1 MKTTIIDEILAPLDD
16 FVATADL
23 GKYNKTKLI
32 LALNAVRADMDSF
45 FADAFDPDDDTYYD
59 ELSDAGFQAGKDAVY
74 DDTEF

>member
-23 GKYNKTKLI
+23 DKYNKTKLV
-32 LALNAVRADMDSF
+32 LALNAVRADMDNF

-59 ELSDAGFQAGKDAVY
+59 ELSDVGFQAGVDAAY

>member
-1 MKTTIIDEILAPLDD
+1 MKNAIIDEILAPLDD
-16 FVATADL
+16 FVVTADL
-23 GKYNKTKLI
+23 GKKNKAKLV

-59 ELSDAGFQAGKDAVY
+59 DRYDAGFKAGVDSLY

>member
-1 MKTTIIDEILAPLDD
+1 MKNAIIDEILAPLDD
-16 FVATADL
+16 FVVTADL
-23 GKYNKTKLI
+23 GKNNKAKLV

-59 ELSDAGFQAGKDAVY
+59 DRYDAGFKAGVDSLY

>member
-1 MKTTIIDEILAPLDD
+1 MKNAIIDEILAPLDD
-16 FVATADL
+16 FVATSDL
-23 GKYNKTKLI
+23 GKNNKAKLV

-59 ELSDAGFQAGKDAVY
+59 DRYDAGFKAGVDSLY